1 MTYIESFKG
10 RGGGRSSK
18 SSSDNGSGGALLAGT
33 GLGMLAGTGN
43 NVRCPL
49 DDNSFFCQ
57 LNRFTSTLSM
67 VIYVLVVFVLIAYLI
82 YLAYSFMK
90 KKK

>member
-1 MTYIESFKG
+1 MKYKNRETFKG
-10 RGGGRSSK
+10 GK
-18 SSSDNGSGGALLAGT
+18 SSSNGGGAMLAGA
-33 GLGMLAGTGN
+33 GLGMMSGSGVNA
-43 NVRCPL
+43 RCPL

-67 VIYVLVVFVLIAYLI
+67 VIYILVVFALIAYLA

-90 KKK
+90 SKK